1 MATTAR
7 ENNKDKKAISSHNS
21 SHGHSSSS
29 SSSSSSTRTSSTR
42 PNSSMADQK
51 SPTNGNNNGKSV
63 PNYLKPTMSSRHES
77 FKYVIKKNNNNEE
90 TTKPSILR
98 RRSFDRPQ
106 SASSPSSRVQKAL
119 ISPGPR
125 QRSSRTLTVRSAS
138 FSSSKINASPKPIVD
153 RISKTPKATKSTTMP
168 TTFSKNNVKNTS
180 VNIPFKKEPL
190 RKSASASSSKASTPP
205 PPETPNNNDQ
215 ENQGEH
221 EEVALVH
228 VDDHNEE
235 MANSV
240 EEVLKILP
248 SELPNS
254 VVNAE
259 QVPFNGDHEDEK
271 KLDVI
276 ALSEEQQD
284 ISKINQLPTQT
295 HEEDGDG
302 QCDQEET
309 SNNSNQYQESTNLT
323 LTSGETTNQLE
334 SSQEEYDDKS
344 KETDNPTDDHEIPTK
359 EETVDVENKLAEEG
373 KEEVDDDGNK
383 ELGQNDTGVVV
394 VEEEVKLPNIVAPTK
409 PQGGSNH
416 GRKESSP
423 AYNDVIEETA
433 SKLLEKRKNKV
444 KALVGAFETVID
456 YESSSK

>member
-7 ENNKDKKAISSHNS
+7 ESNTTHNKEKKIIFSPNSSHNS
-21 SHGHSSSS
+21 SHGHN
-29 SSSSSSTRTSSTR
+29 SSSTTTTSSTR
-42 PNSSMADQK
+42 PSSMKDQN
-51 SPTNGNNNGKSV
+51 SPTINNGKSF

-77 FKYVIKKNNNNEE
+77 FKKKNNDQE
-90 TTKPSILR
+90 TTKPSLLR

-106 SASSPSSRVQKAL
+106 LVPSPSPSSRVQKAL

-125 QRSSRTLTVRSAS
+125 ERISRTLTVRSAS

-153 RISKTPKATKSTTMP
+153 RISKTPKGTTKSMTMTP
-168 TTFSKNNVKNTS
+168 TTFSKNNFKKTS
-180 VNIPFKKEPL
+180 VHIPSKKEPL

-205 PPETPNNNDQ
+205 PETPNNNDQ
-215 ENQGEH
+215 ENKGEH

-228 VDDHNEE
+228 GEDHNEE
-235 MANSV
+235 MANNVTEVV
-240 EEVLKILP
+240 EVVP

-254 VVNAE
+254 GVDTE
-259 QVPFNGDHEDEK
+259 KLPLFNGDKEDEK

-276 ALSEEQQD
+276 KSSEEQLTM
-284 ISKINQLPTQT
+284 SKIDQLPTQT

-309 SNNSNQYQESTNLT
+309 SNNTNLS
-323 LTSGETTNQLE
+323 LTSDETTKQLE

-344 KETDNPTDDHEIPTK
+344 KEIDNPADNHDRPTK
-359 EETVDVENKLAEEG
+359 KERVDVENKLSEEG
-373 KEEVDDDGNK
+373 KEKVNDDGNK
-383 ELGQNDTGVVV
+383 EIGGNGDDIGVVV
-394 VEEEVKLPNIVAPTK
+394 IEEEVKLPNIVAPTK
-409 PQGGSNH
+409 TPGGSNH